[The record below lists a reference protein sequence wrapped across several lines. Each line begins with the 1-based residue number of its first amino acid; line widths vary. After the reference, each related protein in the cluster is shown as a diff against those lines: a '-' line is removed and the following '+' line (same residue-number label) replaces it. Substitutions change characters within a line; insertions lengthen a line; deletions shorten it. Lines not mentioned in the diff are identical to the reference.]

1 MSYATLDDLIA
12 RAGETEIRQIADRDF
27 DGEIDANVITEAL
40 AHADNL
46 VNGYVAT
53 KYTLP
58 FSVVPDLVRTW
69 AIDIARHRLHH
80 EAPPEWVVTDY
91 DNAIAALKDVAKG
104 AITLPIASGDTPA
117 TSSGTTM
124 FSAPE
129 EVFSDHALRGWRC

>member
-1 MSYATLDDLIA
+1 MTYATLDDLIA
-12 RAGETEIRQIADRDF
+12 RAGELELRQIADRDR
-27 DGEIDANVITEAL
+27 DGVIDAGVIAEAL

-80 EAPPEWVVTDY
+80 DGPPEWVVTDY
-91 DNAIAALKDVAKG
+91 DNAIVALKDVAKG
-104 AITLPIASGDTPA
+104 TITLPVSNGDTPSQ
-117 TSSGTTM
+117 SSGTTM
-124 FSAPE
+124 FSAPN
-129 EVFSDHALRGWRC
+129 EVFSEHALRGW

>member
-1 MSYATLDDLIA
+1 MTYATLDDLIA
-12 RAGETEIRQIADRDF
+12 RAGETEIRQIADRDR
-27 DGEIDANVITEAL
+27 DGVIDAGVVADAL

-69 AIDIARHRLHH
+69 AIDIARWRLHF
-80 EAPPEWVVTDY
+80 ADPPEWVVTDY

-104 AITLPIASGDTPA
+104 AITLPVSNGDTPSQ
-117 TSSGTTM
+117 SSGTTM
-124 FSAPE
+124 FSAPD
-129 EVFSDHALRGWRC
+129 EVFSEHALRGW

>member
-1 MSYATLDDLIA
+1 MSYATLEDLIE
-12 RAGETEIRQIADRDF
+12 RAGETEIRQIADRDN
-27 DGEIDANVITEAL
+27 DGEIDAGVIQGAL
-40 AHADNL
+40 EHADNL

-53 KYTLP
+53 KYSLP
-58 FSVVPDLVRTW
+58 FAVVPDLVRTW

-80 EAPPEWVVTDY
+80 EGPPEWVITDY

-104 AITLPIASGDTPA
+104 AITLPIASGETPA

-129 EVFSDHALRGWRC
+129 EVFSERGLRGW

>member
-1 MSYATLDDLIA
+1 MTYATLDDLIA
-12 RAGETEIRQIADRDF
+12 RAGETEIRQIADRDR
-27 DGEIDANVITEAL
+27 DGVIDAGVVAEAL

-80 EAPPEWVVTDY
+80 DGPPEWVVTDY

-104 AITLPIASGDTPA
+104 AITLPVSNGDTPSQ
-117 TSSGTTM
+117 SSGTTM
-124 FSAPE
+124 FSAPD
-129 EVFSDHALRGWRC
+129 EVFSEHALRGW

>member
-1 MSYATLDDLIA
+1 MTYATLDDLIA
-12 RAGETEIRQIADRDF
+12 RAGETEIRQIADRDR
-27 DGEIDANVITEAL
+27 DGVIDAGVVAEAL

-80 EAPPEWVVTDY
+80 DGPPEWVVTDF

-104 AITLPIASGDTPA
+104 AITLPVSNGDTPSQ
-117 TSSGTTM
+117 SSGTTM
-124 FSAPE
+124 FSAPD
-129 EVFSDHALRGWRC
+129 EVFSERTLRGW